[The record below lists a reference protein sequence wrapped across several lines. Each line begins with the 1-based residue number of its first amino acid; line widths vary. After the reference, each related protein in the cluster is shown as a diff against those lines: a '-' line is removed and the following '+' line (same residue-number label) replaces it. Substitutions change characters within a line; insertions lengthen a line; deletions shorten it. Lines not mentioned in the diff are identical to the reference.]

1 MYTQRMFDMWNSVTS
16 KLEAHANTLGQ
27 SNVQSPGQNNSSGS
41 IKGNPSSSSS
51 LITNT
56 NSNSISWKLQVS
68 ECSFLVNISECFEI
82 GIFVKPSYFEYLI
95 ISNSSIYSSDVKDY
109 YVVFLY

>member
-41 IKGNPSSSSS
+41 IKGNRSNIMFYHHSFTHS
-51 LITNT
+51 LTH
-56 NSNSISWKLQVS
+56 
-68 ECSFLVNISECFEI
+68 
-82 GIFVKPSYFEYLI
+82 
-95 ISNSSIYSSDVKDY
+95 
-109 YVVFLY
+109 

>member
-41 IKGNPSSSSS
+41 IKGKHK
-51 LITNT
+51 
-56 NSNSISWKLQVS
+56 SIQKKNKQKILQ
-68 ECSFLVNISECFEI
+68 N
-82 GIFVKPSYFEYLI
+82 
-95 ISNSSIYSSDVKDY
+95 N
-109 YVVFLY
+109 

>member
-41 IKGNPSSSSS
+41 IKGKPKFS
-51 LITNT
+51 LI
-56 NSNSISWKLQVS
+56 
-68 ECSFLVNISECFEI
+68 NIFKYRTRKVLKKMLKVE
-82 GIFVKPSYFEYLI
+82 
-95 ISNSSIYSSDVKDY
+95 
-109 YVVFLY
+109 